1 VHHLL
6 STFLLATTTTTPK
19 KSTVSSPL
27 LWTLFVVEFA
37 VGLGFA
43 ELRRWLRGAYPWRLH
58 SIMWGLFVVVTQGLA
73 IVLLGVA
80 WFTTRPRPTDVPGK
94 LQPGG
99 RPTFRDLMMLRRT
112 RPDPDARAAAAAQPP
127 SGVVPGTYG
136 TSLPPHADGEGEQSG
151 DLQPVGEPAG
161 WRPDPTGRH
170 EYRYWN
176 GSVWSRHVADRG
188 RRSVDA
194 M

>member
-6 STFLLATTTTTPK
+6 SAFLMVTATTAPK
-19 KSTVSSPL
+19 KSSTPSAL
-27 LWTLFVVEFA
+27 LWGLIFVEFA
-37 VGLGFA
+37 VGLGLA
-43 ELRRWLRGAYPWRLH
+43 ELRRWMRGSYPWRMH
-58 SIMWGLFVVVTQGLA
+58 SVIWGLFMVLTYGVA
-73 IVLLGVA
+73 IVALAVA
-80 WFTTRPRPTDVPGK
+80 WFTTRARPTDTPGR
-94 LQPGG
+94 LGPGG
-99 RPTFRDLMMLRRT
+99 RPTFRDLMMLRRPQPGPAG
-112 RPDPDARAAAAAQPP
+112 PDKPP

-136 TSLPPHADGEGEQSG
+136 TSLPPHAEDQDTFGV
-151 DLQPVGEPAG
+151 PFGEPAG

-176 GSVWSRHVADRG
+176 GTVWSRHVADKG